1 MRSACSPIREMK
13 ESPMTVLLDSLL
25 PAYVYAESAWVA
37 GRHRTHRVRW
47 ARTARPAVPGDDRG
61 EGVISAALAVLI
73 MAFIGALMWGAY
85 EAIWDTA
92 KQNTEDKVNEIG
104 T

>member
-1 MRSACSPIREMK
+1 MK
-13 ESPMTVLLDSLL
+13 ESPMTVLLNSLL

-37 GRHRTHRVRW
+37 GRHRTRR
-47 ARTARPAVPGDDRG
+47 ARPARPAPPARSAAAGDDRG

>member
-1 MRSACSPIREMK
+1 MPI
-13 ESPMTVLLDSLL
+13 LLDSLL

-37 GRHRTHRVRW
+37 GRHRTRR
-47 ARTARPAVPGDDRG
+47 ARPARSAVDDRG

-92 KQNTEDKVNEIG
+92 RQNTEDKVNEIG

>member
-1 MRSACSPIREMK
+1 
-13 ESPMTVLLDSLL
+13 MTVLLDSLL

-37 GRHRTHRVRW
+37 
-47 ARTARPAVPGDDRG
+47 ARPARSAVAGDDRG

>member
-1 MRSACSPIREMK
+1 MK
-13 ESPMTVLLDSLL
+13 ESPMTVLLNSLL

-37 GRHRTHRVRW
+37 GRHRTRR
-47 ARTARPAVPGDDRG
+47 ARPARPAPPARSAVAGDDRG

>member
-1 MRSACSPIREMK
+1 
-13 ESPMTVLLDSLL
+13 MTVLLDSLL

-37 GRHRTHRVRW
+37 GRHRTRR
-47 ARTARPAVPGDDRG
+47 ARPARPAGAARSALAGEDRG

-92 KQNTEDKVNEIG
+92 RQNTEDKVNEIG

>member
-1 MRSACSPIREMK
+1 MK
-13 ESPMTVLLDSLL
+13 ESPMTVLLNSLL

-37 GRHRTHRVRW
+37 GRHRTRR
-47 ARTARPAVPGDDRG
+47 ARPARPARPARSAVAGDDRG

>member
-1 MRSACSPIREMK
+1 MATERYV
-13 ESPMTVLLDSLL
+13 VLGLAQARASWFGD
-25 PAYVYAESAWVA
+25 VA
-37 GRHRTHRVRW
+37 RW
-47 ARTARPAVPGDDRG
+47 ATTA
-61 EGVISAALAVLI
+61 AVLI

>member
-1 MRSACSPIREMK
+1 MK

-37 GRHRTHRVRW
+37 GRHRTRR
-47 ARTARPAVPGDDRG
+47 ARPARPAPPARSAVAGDDRG

>member
-1 MRSACSPIREMK
+1 
-13 ESPMTVLLDSLL
+13 MTVLLDSLL

-37 GRHRTHRVRW
+37 GRHRTRR
-47 ARTARPAVPGDDRG
+47 ARPARPAGPARSALAGEDRG

-92 KQNTEDKVNEIG
+92 RQNTEDKVNEIG

>member
-1 MRSACSPIREMK
+1 
-13 ESPMTVLLDSLL
+13 MTVLLNSLL

-37 GRHRTHRVRW
+37 GRHRTRR
-47 ARTARPAVPGDDRG
+47 ARPARPARPARSAVAGDDRG

>member
-1 MRSACSPIREMK
+1 MK
-13 ESPMTVLLDSLL
+13 ESPMTVLLNSLL

-37 GRHRTHRVRW
+37 GRHRTRR
-47 ARTARPAVPGDDRG
+47 ARPARPAPPARSALAGDDRG

>member
-1 MRSACSPIREMK
+1 M
-13 ESPMTVLLDSLL
+13 VHLLDSLL
-25 PAYVYAESAWVA
+25 PAYVYVTSACVA
-37 GRHRTHRVRW
+37 GRPR
-47 ARTARPAVPGDDRG
+47 ARAAVAGDDRG

-92 KQNTEDKVNEIG
+92 RQNTEDKVNEIG

>member
-1 MRSACSPIREMK
+1 MK

-37 GRHRTHRVRW
+37 GRHRTRR
-47 ARTARPAVPGDDRG
+47 ARPARPARPAGPARSALAGEDRG

>member
-1 MRSACSPIREMK
+1 MK
-13 ESPMTVLLDSLL
+13 ESPMTVLLNSLL

-37 GRHRTHRVRW
+37 GRHRTRR
-47 ARTARPAVPGDDRG
+47 ARPARPAPPARSAVAGEDRG

-85 EAIWDTA
+85 EAVWDTA

>member
-1 MRSACSPIREMK
+1 
-13 ESPMTVLLDSLL
+13 MTVLLNSLL

-37 GRHRTHRVRW
+37 GRHRTRR
-47 ARTARPAVPGDDRG
+47 ARPARPARSAVAGDDRG

>member
-1 MRSACSPIREMK
+1 
-13 ESPMTVLLDSLL
+13 MTVLLDSLL
-25 PAYVYAESAWVA
+25 PVYVYAESACVA
-37 GRHRTHRVRW
+37 GRHRAHG
-47 ARTARPAVPGDDRG
+47 ARRARAAVAGDDRG

>member
-1 MRSACSPIREMK
+1 
-13 ESPMTVLLDSLL
+13 MTVLLDSLL

-37 GRHRTHRVRW
+37 GRHRTRR
-47 ARTARPAVPGDDRG
+47 ARPARPAGPARSALAGEDRG

>member
-1 MRSACSPIREMK
+1 MK
-13 ESPMTVLLDSLL
+13 ESPMTVLLNSLL

-37 GRHRTHRVRW
+37 GRHRTRR
-47 ARTARPAVPGDDRG
+47 AQPARPARPARSALAGDDRG

>member
-1 MRSACSPIREMK
+1 
-13 ESPMTVLLDSLL
+13 
-25 PAYVYAESAWVA
+25 
-37 GRHRTHRVRW
+37 
-47 ARTARPAVPGDDRG
+47 
-61 EGVISAALAVLI
+61 VLI

-92 KQNTEDKVNEIG
+92 RQNTEDKVNEIG

>member
-1 MRSACSPIREMK
+1 MK
-13 ESPMTVLLDSLL
+13 ESPMPVLLDSLL
-25 PAYVYAESAWVA
+25 PAYVYAESTWVV
-37 GRHRTHRVRW
+37 GRHRTRRGRP
-47 ARTARPAVPGDDRG
+47 ASPARPARSTVAGDDRG

-92 KQNTEDKVNEIG
+92 RQNTEDKVNEIG

>member
-1 MRSACSPIREMK
+1 MK
-13 ESPMTVLLDSLL
+13 ESPMTVLLDALL
-25 PAYVYAESAWVA
+25 PAYAYAESAWVA
-37 GRHRTHRVRW
+37 GRHRTRRGRP
-47 ARTARPAVPGDDRG
+47 AGPARPARSAVAGDDRG

-92 KQNTEDKVNEIG
+92 RQNTEDKVNEIG